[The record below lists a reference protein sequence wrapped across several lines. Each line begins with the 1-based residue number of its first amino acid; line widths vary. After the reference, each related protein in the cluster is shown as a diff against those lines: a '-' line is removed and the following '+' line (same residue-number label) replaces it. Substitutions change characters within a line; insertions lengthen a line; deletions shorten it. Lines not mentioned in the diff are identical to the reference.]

1 MAEQPGVIQALIA
14 ACRPRQW
21 TKNLL
26 VYASALFSFQLNPQI
41 WWASTEALAAFCLI
55 SSAVYLLNDVID
67 READRAHPSKCRRPI
82 ASGALPVPIALV
94 AAALIAALSLL
105 IAAAVAPGLAGVI
118 ASYAVIQIAYCLG
131 LKRQPL
137 LDLFCIASGFL
148 LRAIAGVV
156 AGGFGFSPWF
166 LLTVGLLALF
176 LAIEKRKAELRVAQ
190 DLGVIT
196 RKVLER
202 YSLPLLL
209 RLESLVATS
218 AFMSYSLWAAGP
230 ALNGASTTWM
240 LLTVPFALVGIFR
253 YQLLSD
259 PEEAERRRLLAPE
272 RTSEKP
278 EEILLGDR
286 GIQFT
291 LLAWLLTV
299 LMVGLSHRADLLPEG
314 GDPAMKVFLPGGA
327 GLVGLNLIALLQGT
341 HPDWELLVV
350 DKKRE
355 AVAIARK
362 LFPAVTFL
370 QEDLT
375 QTVGQQWPAVI
386 LGCDACVMLQAEIGN
401 TDPSQFERNNVRS
414 TEVVLEQLH
423 LAGIQRLVQVSSS
436 VVNSV
441 ATDLYTQTKRSQE
454 QLVQR
459 QWPAA
464 VVLRPTF

>member
-1 MAEQPGVIQALIA
+1 MPVLGIIQAAVEVVIDARLGGAQALLLA
-14 ACRPRQW
+14 ARPRQW
-21 TKNLL
+21 PKNLL
-26 VYASALFSFQLNPQI
+26 VFAAPLFAFRFELDVWLRSGGALV
-41 WWASTEALAAFCLI
+41 AFCLI
-55 SSAVYLLNDVID
+55 SSAIYLLNDCLD
-67 READRAHPSKCRRPI
+67 LQADRAHPRKRLRPI
-82 ASGALPVPIALV
+82 AARMVSVS
-94 AAALIAALSLL
+94 AALTTAAVLALLSLSL
-105 IAAAVAPGLAGVI
+105 AVFIIPALGVVVLFYGL
-118 ASYAVIQIAYCLG
+118 IQILYCVS
-131 LKRQPL
+131 LKRVPL
-137 LDLFCIASGFL
+137 LDIFCIASGFL

-190 DLGVIT
+190 GLGVIT

-291 LLAWLLTV
+291 LLAWLFTV
-299 LMVGLSHRADLLPEG
+299 VAVGLSHRADLLPEG
-314 GDPAMKVFLPGGA
+314 G
-327 GLVGLNLIALLQGT
+327 LQ
-341 HPDWELLVV
+341 L
-350 DKKRE
+350 
-355 AVAIARK
+355 
-362 LFPAVTFL
+362 
-370 QEDLT
+370 
-375 QTVGQQWPAVI
+375 
-386 LGCDACVMLQAEIGN
+386 
-401 TDPSQFERNNVRS
+401 
-414 TEVVLEQLH
+414 
-423 LAGIQRLVQVSSS
+423 
-436 VVNSV
+436 
-441 ATDLYTQTKRSQE
+441 
-454 QLVQR
+454 
-459 QWPAA
+459 
-464 VVLRPTF
+464 

>member
-1 MAEQPGVIQALIA
+1 MAAPPTGAMPALVT

-26 VYASALFSFQLNPQI
+26 VFAAPLFAFHFEADVWLAASGALV
-41 WWASTEALAAFCLI
+41 AFCLI
-55 SSAVYLLNDVID
+55 SSAIYLVNDCLDVA
-67 READRAHPSKCRRPI
+67 ADRSHPSKRYRPI
-82 ASGALPVPIALV
+82 AAGLVSVPAALTTAAVLALTSLSMAALV
-94 AAALIAALSLL
+94 APA
-105 IAAAVAPGLAGVI
+105 LAGVVLL
-118 ASYAVIQIAYCLG
+118 YGLIQVGYCLK
-131 LKRQPL
+131 LKRMPL

-176 LAIEKRKAELRVAQ
+176 LAIEKRKAELRVSQ
-190 DLGVIT
+190 DVGVIT

-259 PEEAERRRLLAPE
+259 PEEAKRRHMLEPE

-286 GIQFT
+286 GIQLT
-291 LLAWLLTV
+291 LLAWLFTIV
-299 LMVGLSHRADLLPEG
+299 VVGLSHRADLLPE
-314 GDPAMKVFLPGGA
+314 
-327 GLVGLNLIALLQGT
+327 VG
-341 HPDWELLVV
+341 
-350 DKKRE
+350 
-355 AVAIARK
+355 
-362 LFPAVTFL
+362 
-370 QEDLT
+370 
-375 QTVGQQWPAVI
+375 
-386 LGCDACVMLQAEIGN
+386 
-401 TDPSQFERNNVRS
+401 
-414 TEVVLEQLH
+414 
-423 LAGIQRLVQVSSS
+423 VQ
-436 VVNSV
+436 
-441 ATDLYTQTKRSQE
+441 
-454 QLVQR
+454 
-459 QWPAA
+459 P
-464 VVLRPTF
+464 